1 MEPIPYTEFVEL
13 LEGLAT
19 DPSAAKL
26 AEQAVGRPLGPSESR
41 LVGQAATFARARGWP
56 ESSATDLACGV
67 AALEGEEPDIG
78 RTALILLG
86 DDSAEVRAASP
97 LVGDPLSLMATVVC
111 SPSAFTGEAT
121 PAASSVALLES
132 MSRRAARGRP
142 WNFEWYAHEAH
153 RLNMDG
159 GPPTDGDVA
168 RCAFASRVDT
178 VWVRLAAECIYE
190 LFRDKQA
197 VISPKTLWVEP
208 AGKIDNWMYRFWE
221 DNVAHLPWFGKEY
234 FDKPFYRGVGGFANR
249 LTTNGPW
256 TVSIFDG
263 HDLLEADSEP
273 EILIDWFAC
282 FSIAF
287 LGIPSYDNING
298 QWRIPFM
305 PAREGVGVLVVS
317 AELSE
322 HPSALMRDLT
332 LPGVSWIMAN
342 PPRPIVQ
349 DEDGRPCV
357 PLDDGRIVSI
367 MELSDREALDSCI
380 FYSYDEDGSRTLYW
394 QVSPDNWSDSRE
406 S

>member
-1 MEPIPYTEFVEL
+1 MEPIPYTEFVGL
-13 LEGLAT
+13 LEGLVA
-19 DPSAAKL
+19 DPAAAKL
-26 AEQAVGRPLGPSESR
+26 AEQAAGRPLGPSEAR
-41 LVGQAATFARARGWP
+41 LVGQSAAFARTKGWP
-56 ESSATDLACGV
+56 ESAVTDLACGV

-78 RTALILLG
+78 RTALILIG
-86 DDSAEVRAASP
+86 EDSAEVRFASP

-111 SPSAFTGEAT
+111 SPSAFMGET
-121 PAASSVALLES
+121 MPAASSVALLES

-153 RLNMDG
+153 RLSVDG
-159 GPPTDGDVA
+159 GRPTDSDVA
-168 RCAFASRVDT
+168 RCAFAARMDT

-197 VISPKTLWVEP
+197 VINPKTLWVES
-208 AGKIDNWMYRFWE
+208 ADKIDNWMYRFWE
-221 DNVAHLPWFGKEY
+221 DNVANLPWFGKEY
-234 FDKPFYRGVGGFANR
+234 FDKPFYRGVEGFANR
-249 LTTNGPW
+249 LTANGPW
-256 TVSIFDG
+256 TIDIFDG
-263 HDLLEADSEP
+263 HDLLEAESEP

-332 LPGVSWIMAN
+332 LPGVSWMMAK
-342 PPRPIVQ
+342 PPRPVVQ
-349 DEDGRPCV
+349 GEDGRSCV
-357 PLDDGRIVSI
+357 TLDDGRIVPF

-380 FYSYDEDGSRTLYW
+380 FYSYDENGSRTLYW
-394 QVSPDNWSDSRE
+394 QVSPDNWSKG
-406 S
+406 

>member
-1 MEPIPYTEFVEL
+1 MEPIPYTEFVGL
-13 LEGLAT
+13 LDGLAADT
-19 DPSAAKL
+19 AAIRL

-41 LVGQAATFARARGWP
+41 LVGQSAAFARARGWP
-56 ESSATDLACGV
+56 ESAVTDLACGV

-86 DDSAEVRAASP
+86 KDGAEVRFASP
-97 LVGDPLSLMATVVC
+97 LVNSPLSLMAAVVC
-111 SPSAFTGEAT
+111 SPSAFTGET
-121 PAASSVALLES
+121 VPAASSVALLES
-132 MSRRAARGRP
+132 MSRRASRGRP

-153 RLNMDG
+153 RISMDG
-159 GPPTDGDVA
+159 GPPADSDVA
-168 RCAFASRVDT
+168 RCAFSSRMDT

-197 VISPKTLWVEP
+197 VINPGTLWLEP

-221 DNVAHLPWFGKEY
+221 DNVAHLPWYGREY
-234 FDKPFYRGVGGFANR
+234 FDNPPYRGVRGFANR
-249 LTTNGPW
+249 LTANGPW
-256 TVSIFDG
+256 TIDIFDG

-273 EILIDWFAC
+273 EVLIDWFSC

-287 LGIPSYDNING
+287 SGIPSYDNING

-322 HPSALMRDLT
+322 HPSALMRDLA
-332 LPGVSWIMAN
+332 LPGVSWMMAK
-342 PPRPIVQ
+342 PPCPVVQ

-357 PLDDGRIVSI
+357 TLGGGRTVPV

-380 FYSYDEDGSRTLYW
+380 FYSYDEDGNRTLYW
-394 QVSPDNWSDSRE
+394 QVSPDNWPE
-406 S
+406 G